1 MGILLKKKKD
11 MGGGGGGGGEGCLE
25 SPSLALDTTGIF
37 TLTACMHDVTYD
49 VTDPS
54 GLSYM

>member
-1 MGILLKKKKD
+1 MGSTFVKMQIRILP
-11 MGGGGGGGGEGCLE
+11 GGGEG
-25 SPSLALDTTGIF
+25 SPSLALDTTGIL

-49 VTDPS
+49 VTDLS